1 MDVKKAS
8 EAIGFFELAGHLAK
22 VRDSKEAVRKA
33 GADMPLPEGDVQ
45 KRIQRAASWLLGFDK
60 DKYMFLVP
68 EIALMEEMGK
78 QSSKE
83 IETIL
88 TIPCGM
94 EMEEKE
100 RIRSNLPRG
109 TEVHILEEPYFPEAF
124 YPGNGMIVI
133 SGYLGGGRAMV
144 LSETYRMAEHYG
156 SFLGRTVFLPYTEL
170 DTALR
175 YNGWMELNSQRMIQK
190 WRSEV

>member
-8 EAIGFFELAGHLAK
+8 EAIGFFELAGHLTK

-45 KRIQRAASWLLGFDK
+45 ERIQRAASWLLGFDK

-88 TIPCGM
+88 TIHAGWRWRKKKGSGPISHAGR
-94 EMEEKE
+94 KSTSW
-100 RIRSNLPRG
+100 RNLTFRKPFIRG
-109 TEVHILEEPYFPEAF
+109 T
-124 YPGNGMIVI
+124 G
-133 SGYLGGGRAMV
+133 
-144 LSETYRMAEHYG
+144 
-156 SFLGRTVFLPYTEL
+156 
-170 DTALR
+170 
-175 YNGWMELNSQRMIQK
+175 
-190 WRSEV
+190 